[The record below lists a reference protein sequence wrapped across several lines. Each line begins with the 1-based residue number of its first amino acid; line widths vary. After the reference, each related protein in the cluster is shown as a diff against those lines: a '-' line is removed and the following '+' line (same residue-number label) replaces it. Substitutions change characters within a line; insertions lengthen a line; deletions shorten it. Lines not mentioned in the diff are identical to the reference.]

1 MDKNEIG
8 WKLDN
13 SYLKLPSK
21 FYREIDLN
29 PTSQAE
35 LVLLNKSLAESI
47 GLKAENLKSKE
58 AVEILSGNR
67 LPKGGIALA
76 QAYAGHQFGNSTMLG
91 DGRAM
96 LIGEQITPDGNRLD
110 IQLKGSGRTPYSRG
124 GDGRA
129 SLRAMLRE
137 YLISEAIYNLG
148 IASTRGLAVTL
159 TGDKIIRESRLDG
172 AVLTRIARSHIRV
185 GTFEYAVRYGKKEDI
200 KALADYTI
208 DRHYEKLRSEENPYL
223 GLLKKVIEVQAL
235 LISKWQ
241 QVAFIHGVMNTDNMT
256 ISGETIDYGPC
267 AFMDRYDPKTV
278 FSSIDRNGRYSYG
291 NQDKIGEWNL
301 ARFAETLL
309 PLIHEDTKEAIKLA
323 EGALGDYRNLYNKY
337 WLDGMRD
344 KLGIFNRES
353 EDRILAKEL
362 LDMME
367 KYKSDYTNTF
377 IALTF
382 HDLREKQLFESD
394 DFKAWKDK
402 WENRLKRQEQ
412 SKEEAKELMK
422 KVNPAVIA
430 RNNLVEEALD
440 AVEKKDNYDLL
451 YKLLDLVSRPYD
463 HGNIEKKYRETPEI
477 PSIAYKTYC
486 GT

>member
-76 QAYAGHQFGNSTMLG
+76 QAYAGHQFGNFTMLG

-256 ISGETIDYGPC
+256 ISGETID
-267 AFMDRYDPKTV
+267 
-278 FSSIDRNGRYSYG
+278 
-291 NQDKIGEWNL
+291 
-301 ARFAETLL
+301 
-309 PLIHEDTKEAIKLA
+309 
-323 EGALGDYRNLYNKY
+323 
-337 WLDGMRD
+337 
-344 KLGIFNRES
+344 
-353 EDRILAKEL
+353 
-362 LDMME
+362 
-367 KYKSDYTNTF
+367 
-377 IALTF
+377 
-382 HDLREKQLFESD
+382 
-394 DFKAWKDK
+394 
-402 WENRLKRQEQ
+402 
-412 SKEEAKELMK
+412 
-422 KVNPAVIA
+422 
-430 RNNLVEEALD
+430 
-440 AVEKKDNYDLL
+440 
-451 YKLLDLVSRPYD
+451 
-463 HGNIEKKYRETPEI
+463 
-477 PSIAYKTYC
+477 
-486 GT
+486 